1 MYPQNIACLK
11 RCSQHLR
18 DCTYVYTYIYI
29 AHYPHTHTNTHTHT
43 HTHTHTQQ
51 IFMQATKTKQINI
64 SVQSN
69 TIEYQRDTR
78 DQETYYVFKTLQ
90 ISIQS
95 APSSEAT
102 TFNNRKSN
110 LTINDERRGRPVRHS
125 HDTIPIGQQHDT
137 ILDSIGQHTT
147 SQSNSNT
154 WKKKNYAHH
163 LDLD

>member
-1 MYPQNIACLK
+1 MVEGNI
-11 RCSQHLR
+11 H
-18 DCTYVYTYIYI
+18 
-29 AHYPHTHTNTHTHT
+29 THTHT
-43 HTHTHTQQ
+43 HTHTQTQQ

-69 TIEYQRDTR
+69 TIEYRQTNRQSNPGDQRDTR

-125 HDTIPIGQQHDT
+125 HDTISIGQQHDT

-154 WKKKNYAHH
+154 WKKKSYAHH